1 MEKNLFAI
9 IASVKFESTEIV
21 SLWTSK
27 EDARRELKNVRR
39 AKDSFW
45 VDRFYISKV
54 QLNNREMYV

>member
-21 SLWTSK
+21 SLWTSE